1 MHKSSYSLT
10 RKNFTIIK
18 YQNAKESEGEI
29 MNYLSCNVVHYKRV
43 RVLQWT
49 QFKKNL
55 KERATIKER

>member
-1 MHKSSYSLT
+1 
-10 RKNFTIIK
+10 
-18 YQNAKESEGEI
+18 

-55 KERATIKER
+55 KERATIKEREMKNKLHARDPQQLRGPTF